1 MPRYFISH
9 HLLLSSIMLSDLAKL
24 AGATNKTWSMWN
36 DFNFHRLIVEAE
48 NKPEDSEDR
57 GIIWQEELMTI

>member
-1 MPRYFISH
+1 
-9 HLLLSSIMLSDLAKL
+9 
-24 AGATNKTWSMWN
+24 MWN